1 MTIDR
6 LGKPGVPPSGAQRPE
21 RSPKDVAATG
31 GASVDRAREADLSAD
46 TVEISAEVIG
56 STEADIPH
64 GTLSAERLRE
74 LNRRIADGHYDA
86 PAVRDAIAG
95 RLLNDLDTTAGG

>member
-21 RSPKDVAATG
+21 RSAKDAAPAG
-31 GASVDRAREADLSAD
+31 PADRARETDLSAD
-46 TVEISAEVIG
+46 TVEISADVIG

-64 GTLSAERLRE
+64 GTLSAERLRD
-74 LNRRIADGHYDA
+74 LNRRIADGHYDT